1 MEWHADKPHNL
12 ALERALSM
20 ASSNGQQQ
28 HQLTARH
35 THHMHVCFEPPKTE
49 TTSNKRRQNRY
60 GDRLT
65 LVTSSPAPQICLQN
79 GHRKHKLNNAHN
91 APRTA
96 GGLLCG
102 RNIPFASLGH
112 THSSPGATGVRV
124 HLLSCG
130 VRVSFKF
137 HSTAAHKTNS
147 AVVPLHRKQNTTNR
161 EKCLSLSG
169 TR

>member
-20 ASSNGQQQ
+20 ASSNRQQ
-28 HQLTARH
+28 QLTAGH

-65 LVTSSPAPQICLQN
+65 LVTSSPAPQVRLQN
-79 GHRKHKLNNAHN
+79 GQRKHKLNNAHN

-102 RNIPFASLGH
+102 RNIPFASSDTH
-112 THSSPGATGVRV
+112 TVHRVQPGWEYTYYRV
-124 HLLSCG
+124 AC
-130 VRVSFKF
+130 VWVSNFIRQQHTKL
-137 HSTAAHKTNS
+137 TQ
-147 AVVPLHRKQNTTNR
+147 P
-161 EKCLSLSG
+161 
-169 TR
+169 